1 MILIK
6 LTEESINDILE
17 YKITKSITKA
27 TDLANKLVKIV
38 EQNVVNVE

>member
-1 MILIK
+1 MIIIN
-6 LTEESINDILE
+6 LTEEAIIDILE
-17 YKITKSITKA
+17 YKRTKSITKA